1 MTTMPDV
8 THFRR
13 PPVILPPMIRTTD
26 SATPS
31 KKSFDQP
38 KTSKQ
43 KSMTKLNQS
52 IIEKEKEDIL
62 RYFIFFSFLYFFI
75 SKNLFTRILRRSQY
89 GSLPNIHEKFLQ
101 EELDFNFDDI
111 KKSKYK
117 TTDIIRERYFVD
129 EEKKVDDQYLLK

>member
-13 PPVILPPMIRTTD
+13 PPVILPPMIRTND

-38 KTSKQ
+38 KISKQ